1 MVQTVTSF
9 TIHSGGQRII
19 FEKPLSLC
27 RIFYGIT
34 VLAGDTV
41 WRLSKISFDDPTFSS
56 YYVLD
61 GQFKHFEM
69 KGEGISQGDIWLR
82 NSSEIDLNYTA
93 TEILV

>member
-9 TIHSGGQRII
+9 TIYSGGQRII
-19 FEKPLSLC
+19 FEKPRSLR

-34 VLAGDTV
+34 VLAGDAV
-41 WRLSKISFDDPTFSS
+41 WRQSKISFDDPTFSS

-69 KGEGISQGDIWLR
+69 KGEGIFQGDIWLR

>member
-34 VLAGDTV
+34 VLAGDAV

-69 KGEGISQGDIWLR
+69 KGEGISQGDIWV
-82 NSSEIDLNYTA
+82 LNASGISLLYSA

>member
-19 FEKPLSLC
+19 FEKPRSLR

-41 WRLSKISFDDPTFSS
+41 WRQSKISFDDPTFSS
-56 YYVLD
+56 YYILD
-61 GQFKHFEM
+61 GQFKHFVM
-69 KGEGISQGDIWLR
+69 QGEGISQGDIWLL
-82 NSSEIDLNYTA
+82 NSSGIDLNYTA

>member
-1 MVQTVTSF
+1 MVQTLASF
-9 TIHSGGQRII
+9 TIYSGGQRII
-19 FEKPLSLC
+19 FEKPRSLR

-69 KGEGISQGDIWLR
+69 KGEGISQGGIWV
-82 NSSEIDLNYTA
+82 LNASGISLLYSA

>member
-1 MVQTVTSF
+1 MAQTVTSF
-9 TIHSGGQRII
+9 TIYSGGQRII
-19 FEKPLSLC
+19 FEKPRSLR

-61 GQFKHFEM
+61 GQFKHFEAE
-69 KGEGISQGDIWLR
+69 GDGISQGDIWVR
-82 NSSEIDLNYTA
+82 NTSGVGLFYTA
-93 TEILV
+93 TEILL